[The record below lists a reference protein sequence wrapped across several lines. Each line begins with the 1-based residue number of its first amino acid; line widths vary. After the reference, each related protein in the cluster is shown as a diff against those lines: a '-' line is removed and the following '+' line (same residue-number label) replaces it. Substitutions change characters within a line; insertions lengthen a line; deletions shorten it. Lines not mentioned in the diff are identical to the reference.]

1 MDGHKTTDDSFGRKL
16 YTLLEA
22 QPRDTKAE
30 VFLDR
35 ASVAIVLIGL
45 FVGALLTVKDLAP
58 YYRLLEWTAGV
69 ILATIALEYGLRVWS
84 SGFDPDDR
92 YPQGLER
99 LRFAFKPLNFIDV
112 VAVVCGVFG
121 IVFNNRQV
129 MLLGL
134 SVRLLRIFAFSQADD
149 LIIAAL
155 RRAWPFFKSALTI
168 WSITIIFATIFIYWF
183 EKDAQPDK
191 YADVF
196 QAFYW
201 SVVTFTSTGYGD
213 MSPVTVGGKLFT
225 CLYMLCVAAIVLGLP
240 IGVFTVGFMEE
251 VQTRM
256 RPSQSAPVGDPD
268 DSEGA

>member
-1 MDGHKTTDDSFGRKL
+1 MPHEPSQKEEFGQKI

-22 QPRDTKAE
+22 QPRDTRAE
-30 VFLDR
+30 IWLDR
-35 ASVAIVLIGL
+35 LSVAIVLIGL
-45 FVGALLTVKDLAP
+45 FVGALLTVKDLAQ
-58 YYRLLEWTAGV
+58 YSRLLEWIAG
-69 ILATIALEYGLRVWS
+69 IIFATIALEYTVRVWA

-92 YPQGLER
+92 FSKGSER
-99 LRFAFKPLNFIDV
+99 LRFAFRPLNFIDV
-112 VAVVCGVFG
+112 VAVVCGIVG

-149 LIIAAL
+149 LILAAL
-155 RRAWPFFKSALTI
+155 KRAWPFFKSALTI

-191 YADVF
+191 YSDVF

-213 MSPVTVGGKLFT
+213 LSPVTVGGKLFT

-251 VQTRM
+251 VQCRIH
-256 RPSQSAPVGDPD
+256 PKDAPKAK
-268 DSEGA
+268 E

>member
-1 MDGHKTTDDSFGRKL
+1 MEPPLSKRDTFGRNL
-16 YTLLEA
+16 YTLLEE
-22 QPRDTKAE
+22 QPRDTPAE
-30 VFLDR
+30 IWIDR
-35 ASVAIVLIGL
+35 LSVALVLIGL

-58 YYRLLEWTAGV
+58 YSRLLEWIAGV
-69 ILATIALEYGLRVWS
+69 ILATIAVEYSARVWA
-84 SGFDPDDR
+84 SGFDPDDK
-92 YPQGLER
+92 YSSHLER
-99 LRFAFKPLNFIDV
+99 LRFAFKPINFIDV
-112 VAVVCGVFG
+112 VAVICGVFG

-134 SVRLLRIFAFSQADD
+134 SIRLLRIFAFSQADD
-149 LIIAAL
+149 LILAAL

-225 CLYMLCVAAIVLGLP
+225 CLYMLSVAAIVLGLP

-251 VQTRM
+251 VQNRM
-256 RPSQSAPVGDPD
+256 NPKGEDEVGAGLE
-268 DSEGA
+268 S